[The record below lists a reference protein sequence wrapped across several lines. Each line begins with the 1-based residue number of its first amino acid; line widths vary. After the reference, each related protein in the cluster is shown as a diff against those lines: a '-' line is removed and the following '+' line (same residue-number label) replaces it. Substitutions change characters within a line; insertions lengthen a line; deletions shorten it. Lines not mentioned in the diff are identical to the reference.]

1 MAHPSLHSRLALA
14 LAGALLLGAGAG
26 AGFGKPQKSAGGSPL
41 VDALARLTPAQ
52 RSEYLQG
59 LRGIE
64 DSRSAERLQQIDQ
77 AQTCLAQAGS
87 PTAVKGCW
95 QSFTSGSQK
104 SRAEQA
110 QQQQALAQRFGL
122 PLPSGGKKGT
132 KKQ

>member
-1 MAHPSLHSRLALA
+1 MAHPTLRSRLALA

-26 AGFGKPQKSAGGSPL
+26 AGFSKPQKSAGGSPM
-41 VDALARLTPAQ
+41 VDALTRLTPAQ

-59 LRGIE
+59 LRSIE

-77 AQTCLAQAGS
+77 AQACLAQAGS
-87 PTAVKGCW
+87 PAAVKGCW
-95 QSFTSGSQK
+95 QSFASGSQK

-122 PLPSGGKKGT
+122 PMPAGGKK
-132 KKQ
+132 KK